1 MDSLNNNNPAHEPV
15 YDPIVL
21 VVDDDV
27 SIATMV
33 SEFLA
38 TQGFKSVVCKSGA
51 ETLTYLK
58 DNRVDLVLLDVR
70 MPDMGGIEVAKRIRE
85 DTDNTIGF
93 IPIIM
98 VSAMDSEE
106 DKIKGL
112 QYADDYVTKPFS
124 YDELLARIHAHLR
137 IGQLQNELILS
148 KSRYQSLYENIPEM
162 CLSLD
167 RDKTI
172 SDCNTMFLNYF
183 SMTRDAVIGR
193 QVLEF
198 FKEDDHDILISYF
211 DKLEPQKILDTRHIF
226 CLSCTDKENN
236 SIFVSVRA
244 MCLGEQKTGLYIIVA
259 MKDVSENVRLEKQ
272 QKLARQQLYRS
283 ARLASIGTL
292 ASGTAHEMNNPLAAI
307 LGFSDAL
314 LHRYDDGETVDEEEL
329 KQYLGIIKSEA
340 LRCRD
345 VVENLSKFSRDY
357 ESRTEKVSLF
367 DCLHSAVML
376 MNVRAQKKNI
386 QIINNIG
393 SDIIIN
399 TDAQKIGQVLVNIIS
414 NSIDFC
420 AEGSSITIDT
430 EKNKDKIGPVRMR
443 IIDTGPGIP
452 EMILPKIFDPFFTT
466 KEVGKG
472 VGLGMSISY
481 RLMEECGGTIDV
493 SSKVGEG
500 TTVTL
505 VIPSD

>member
-1 MDSLNNNNPAHEPV
+1 L
-15 YDPIVL
+15 VL
-21 VVDDDV
+21 IVDDDA
-27 SIATMV
+27 SIAAMV
-33 SEFLA
+33 KDFLA
-38 TQGFKSVVCKSGA
+38 LQGFRSAICRSGT
-51 ETLTYLK
+51 ETLAYLK
-58 DNRVDLVLLDVR
+58 ENRADLILLDVR
-70 MPDMGGIEVAKRIRE
+70 MPEMGGIEVARKIRNNI
-85 DTDNTIGF
+85 DRSIGF

-112 QYADDYVTKPFS
+112 RYADDYVTKPFS
-124 YDELLARIHAHLR
+124 YDELLARINAHLR

-162 CLSLD
+162 CISLD
-167 RDKTI
+167 RDKNI
-172 SDCNTMFLNYF
+172 SDCNTMFCQYF
-183 SMTRDAVIGR
+183 SMTKETVIGK
-193 QVLEF
+193 QVMEF
-198 FKEDDHDILISYF
+198 FRDEDRDVLLSYF
-211 DKLEPQKILDTRHIF
+211 NKLQPQKILDTSHIF
-226 CLSCTDKENN
+226 RLSCTDSENN
-236 SIFVSVRA
+236 SIFVSIRA
-244 MCLGEQKTGLYIIVA
+244 MCLGEQKAGLYIIVA

-314 LHRYDDGETVDEEEL
+314 LHRYERGEDVDQEDL
-329 KQYLGIIKSEA
+329 KQYLNIIKSEA

-357 ESRTEKVSLF
+357 ESQTEKVSLF
-367 DCLHSAVML
+367 DCLHSAIRL
-376 MNVRAQKKNI
+376 MNVRAQKRNI
-386 QIINNIG
+386 QIINNVS

-420 AEGSSITIDT
+420 KDGSSITIDIENMA
-430 EKNKDKIGPVRMR
+430 EKMSPVRMR
-443 IIDTGPGIP
+443 ITDTGPGIP
-452 EMILPKIFDPFFTT
+452 ETILPKIFDPFFTT

-481 RLMEECGGTIDV
+481 RLMEECGGSINV
-493 SSKVGEG
+493 SSVVGEG

-505 VIPSD
+505 LIPRD